1 MIRTQEPS
9 PKGKR
14 KPGKFQWGIGWRI
27 SVGFGIFGLAVGA
40 LFLLTRSTLEESQKL
55 SQHID
60 GVLTPSIQSLEELD
74 RSIGETRILIRHW
87 LSVQSGPRDPEKLDL
102 RNLMSAEIPSQLSK
116 MQPLVNAWSQGLQ
129 LQFDSL
135 QRDVEYL
142 FLAYSEVIRLLPD
155 FRAYDDPISM
165 MEAEYYALEGS
176 SIPRYTSSIRSR
188 MDLMSRAQ
196 TDALTASTAEMDGL
210 SNRLKLYAG
219 NVALAIL
226 ILGFMIA
233 WAVTRSIVKPIG
245 ELKRALL
252 YLGRGVPLAHEV
264 EPTPDEIGEMAL
276 AVNRLAAGLNRTRA
290 FSMRV
295 GQGEFDADYE
305 PLSDDDALGHAI
317 LKMRDDLESN
327 EQELEGK
334 VQMRTAEV
342 EQQKKRVESLYV
354 DLKDSINYAERIQ
367 KAILPSP
374 EERAKV
380 FEETAVFYRPRDG
393 VSGDF
398 YWFHSVGRVRM
409 FSAIDCTGHCVPGA
423 FMSLIGHNALE
434 RVTKVYTQPDRV
446 LEQLNRAAC
455 ELLRPQGFGQDDGM
469 STVQDGMDLAMVTVD
484 LEKMELEY
492 SGANCPLYLVRK
504 GMLQELKPDKM
515 AIASFEPGTRNFQM
529 HTIPLVS
536 GDVIFVAT
544 DGFPDQFGGPK
555 GKKFMRKRF
564 RELLVRVSPMQPA
577 DMETAL
583 ADAFNEWKGEEEQ
596 VDDVLVVGV
605 RI

>member
-1 MIRTQEPS
+1 MIRKQGPGR
-9 PKGKR
+9 KGQHI
-14 KPGKFQWGIGWRI
+14 PGKFQWGIGWRI
-27 SVGFGIFGLAVGA
+27 SVGFGVFGLAVGA

-55 SQHID
+55 SQYID

-74 RSIGETRILIRHW
+74 RSVGETRILIRHW
-87 LSVQSGPRDPEKLDL
+87 LSVQSGPRDPEKRDL
-102 RNLMSAEIPSQLSK
+102 LQLMDSDVPEQVAA
-116 MQPLVNAWSQGLQ
+116 MQPLVESWNAPMQ

-135 QRDVEYL
+135 HRDVEYL

-155 FRAYDDPISM
+155 FRAYDDPLAM
-165 MEAEYYALEGS
+165 MEAEYYALDGS
-176 SIPRYTSSIRSR
+176 SIPLYTASIRKR
-188 MDLMSRAQ
+188 MDTMSLAQ
-196 TDALTASTAEMDGL
+196 TDALTASTAEMDLL

-219 NVALAIL
+219 NVALGIL
-226 ILGFMIA
+226 ILGFLIA
-233 WAVTRSIVKPIG
+233 WAVTRSIVRPIG

-252 YLGRGVPLAHEV
+252 YLGRGVPLASEV
-264 EPTPDEIGEMAL
+264 EPTSDEIGEMAH
-276 AVNRLAAGLNRTRA
+276 AVNRLADGLNRTRA

-305 PLSDDDALGHAI
+305 PLSADDALGHAI

-367 KAILPSP
+367 KAILPSV
-374 EERAKV
+374 EDRAKV

-409 FSAIDCTGHCVPGA
+409 FSAIDCTGHGVPGA

-455 ELLRPQGFGQDDGM
+455 ELLRPQGFGEDEGM
-469 STVQDGMDLAMVTVD
+469 AAVQDGMDLAMATVD

-515 AIASFEPGTRNFQM
+515 AIASFEPGTRSFEMQ
-529 HTIPLVS
+529 TVPLVS

-564 RELLVRVSPMQPA
+564 RELLVRVAPMQPL
-577 DMETAL
+577 DMENAL
-583 ADAFNEWKGEEEQ
+583 AEAFNDWKGDEEQ

>member
-1 MIRTQEPS
+1 MIRTQGPGR
-9 PKGKR
+9 KGQQI
-14 KPGKFQWGIGWRI
+14 PGKFQWGIGWRI

-55 SQHID
+55 SQYID

-74 RSIGETRILIRHW
+74 RSVGETRILIRHW
-87 LSVQSGPRDPEKLDL
+87 LSVQSGPRDPEKRDL
-102 RNLMSAEIPSQLSK
+102 LQLMDSDVPEQVAA
-116 MQPLVNAWSQGLQ
+116 MQPLVESWNAPMQ

-135 QRDVEYL
+135 RRDVEYL

-155 FRAYDDPISM
+155 FRAYDDPLAM
-165 MEAEYYALEGS
+165 MEAEYYALDGS
-176 SIPRYTSSIRSR
+176 SIPLYTASIRKR
-188 MDLMSRAQ
+188 MDAMSLAQ
-196 TDALTASTAEMDGL
+196 TDALTASTAEMDLL

-219 NVALAIL
+219 NVALGIL
-226 ILGFMIA
+226 ILGFLIA
-233 WAVTRSIVKPIG
+233 WAVTRSIVRPIG

-252 YLGRGVPLAHEV
+252 YLGRGVPLAKEV
-264 EPTPDEIGEMAL
+264 EPTSDEIGEMAH
-276 AVNRLAAGLNRTRA
+276 AVYRLADGLNRTRA

-305 PLSDDDALGHAI
+305 PLSADDALGHAI

-367 KAILPSP
+367 KAILPSV
-374 EERAKV
+374 EDRAKV

-409 FSAIDCTGHCVPGA
+409 FSAIDCTGHGVPGA

-455 ELLRPQGFGQDDGM
+455 ELLRPQGFGEDEGM
-469 STVQDGMDLAMVTVD
+469 AAVQDGMDLAMATVD

-515 AIASFEPGTRNFQM
+515 AIASFEPGTRSFEMQ
-529 HTIPLVS
+529 TVPLVS

-564 RELLVRVSPMQPA
+564 RELLVRVAPMQPL
-577 DMETAL
+577 DMENAL
-583 ADAFNEWKGEEEQ
+583 AEAFNDWKGDEEQ